1 MGVEELIA
9 TLDSRVKVKL
19 RPISEIVAE
28 KRTVQWL
35 LPKVIEANVL
45 AVLAGKRGTLKSFI
59 ALHWSMQIAL
69 QGGAIVILSGEGA
82 GLDRR
87 VDAWMRT
94 YGEGVPIESL
104 PVLALERTINLNA
117 EEMLI
122 ELIEAI
128 DMAHITPA
136 LILIDTL
143 SKYTPGLDE
152 NKNADVAAFLQSL
165 AELLRDRYRAT
176 VLIVAHTGHGDAKRP
191 RGAYSLTA
199 NPDAEFIAERPDG
212 ANTVTVS
219 RERYKDSPSLP
230 PLAYSIE
237 QVDLG
242 RVDELGDRVT
252 SLVLRQSE
260 QIPTRVR
267 GAGINQIKSL
277 TALREWARTNPTAT
291 HISSID
297 VLALL
302 KNQGIARQRRPDVL
316 NYLVNARV
324 ITSSVGG
331 YSVHQEML

>member
-1 MGVEELIA
+1 MGAEELIA
-9 TLDSRVKVKL
+9 KLDGPPKITL

-28 KRTVQWL
+28 KRSVQWL

-45 AVLAGKRGTLKSFI
+45 AVLAGKRGTLKSFL
-59 ALHWSMQIAL
+59 ALHWSMQIAS
-69 QGGAIVILSGEGA
+69 QGEAVVILSGEGA

-87 VDAWMRT
+87 IDAWMRT
-94 YGEGVPIESL
+94 YGDGIPIESL
-104 PVLALERTINLNA
+104 RVLALERTINLNA
-117 EEMLI
+117 ESVLF

-128 DMAHITPA
+128 DVAQITPA

-152 NKNADVAAFLQSL
+152 NSNADVAAFLQTL
-165 AELLRDRYRAT
+165 AELLRDRYQTT

-199 NPDAEFIAERPDG
+199 NPDAEFIAERPEG

-237 QVDLG
+237 QIDLG
-242 RVDELGDRVT
+242 RVDDLGERVT
-252 SLVLRQSE
+252 SLILRQSE
-260 QIPTRVR
+260 HAPARVR
-267 GAGINQIKSL
+267 GAGVNQIKSL
-277 TALREWARTNPTAT
+277 TALREWIRANPEAS
-291 HISSID
+291 HISSFEAQ
-297 VLALL
+297 ALL
-302 KNQGIARQRRPDVL
+302 KNQGIARQRRADVL

-324 ITSSVGG
+324 ITASIGG
-331 YSVHQEML
+331 YVVHREML

>member
-117 EEMLI
+117 EAMLI